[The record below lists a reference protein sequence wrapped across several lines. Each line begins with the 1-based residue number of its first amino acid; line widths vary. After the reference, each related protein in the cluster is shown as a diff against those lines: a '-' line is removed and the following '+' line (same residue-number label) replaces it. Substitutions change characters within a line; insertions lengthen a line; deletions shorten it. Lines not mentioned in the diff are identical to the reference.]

1 MELAPLQLAL
11 WGGLGLGVLFG
22 AVAQATAF
30 CSSGA
35 ITDWV
40 REGSSNRLRAWG
52 LAAAVAIF
60 ASQLLIGFGIV
71 SLEKSMYLAA
81 PLAFGGLV
89 LGGLMFGIGMIL
101 AQGCPARNL
110 VRLGSGN
117 LRALVVVLVFA
128 ASAYIT
134 MRGILAPARASLEA
148 ATRSDLG
155 ASGIPELIARHAHI
169 DASLDRWAIALVAA
183 TVLAVVCLASRP
195 FRNSPRDLVAGLVV
209 GLLVAAGW
217 YLTGVVAYD
226 EFNAVPPAS
235 LTFVAPLGDSLQY
248 LMVFTGASANFGIAL
263 IGGVLLGAGAMALVR
278 GHFRVEGFNDQTDF
292 YRQIAGSVL
301 MGVGGVLAM
310 GCTVGQ
316 GLTGLS
322 TLSLGSLI
330 AALSIFLGGYIGARL
345 PRSRSSNACAPDVA
359 LEPARSPAAS

>member
-11 WGGLGLGVLFG
+11 WGGLALGVMFG

-40 REGSSNRLRAWG
+40 REGSGNRLRAWG
-52 LAAAVAIF
+52 LAAAVAIA
-60 ASQLLIGFGIV
+60 ASQLMIGFGIV
-71 SLEKSMYLAA
+71 SLDKAMYLAA

-128 ASAYIT
+128 ATAYAT
-134 MRGILAPARASLEA
+134 MRGVLAPVRAGLET
-148 ATRSDLG
+148 ATRSSLG
-155 ASGIPELIARHAHI
+155 ASGIPELIARHAQV
-169 DASLDRWAIALVAA
+169 DAGLVRWVIALGAA
-183 TVLAVVCLASRP
+183 AVLAVVCLSSRP
-195 FRNSPRDLVAGLVV
+195 FRHSPRDLAAGVVV

-217 YLTGVVAYD
+217 YLTGALAYD
-226 EFNAVPPAS
+226 EFNPAPPAS

-248 LMVFTGASANFGIAL
+248 LLLFTGASANFGIAL
-263 IGGVLLGAGAMALVR
+263 IGGVLLGACVMALVR
-278 GHFRVEGFNDQTDF
+278 RRFRLEGFGDQNDF
-292 YRQIAGSVL
+292 FRQISGAVL
-301 MGVGGVLAM
+301 MGIGGVLAM

-330 AALSIFLGGYIGARL
+330 AASSIVLGGYLGARW
-345 PRSRSSNACAPDVA
+345 SA
-359 LEPARSPAAS
+359 ARSTACGADVVRDAAPSTARS